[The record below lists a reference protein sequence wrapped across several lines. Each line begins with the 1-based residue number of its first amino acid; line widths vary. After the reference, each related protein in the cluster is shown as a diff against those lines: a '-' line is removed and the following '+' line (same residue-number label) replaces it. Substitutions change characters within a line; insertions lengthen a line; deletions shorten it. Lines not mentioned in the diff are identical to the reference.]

1 MVYVV
6 FTTAPTLMSKLAD
19 IFKSGRAPGVMT
31 NAPDPTCADVA
42 APRGLK
48 QMEEQMGTSK
58 LQRELGMS
66 ARKLKKIWNI
76 K

>member
-1 MVYVV
+1 
-6 FTTAPTLMSKLAD
+6 MSKLSE
-19 IFKSGRAPGVMT
+19 IFRSGRAPGVIT
-31 NAPDPTCADVA
+31 NAPDPTSADVA

-48 QMEEQMGTSK
+48 QMEEQMGTSR
-58 LQRELGMS
+58 LQREMGMS

>member
-1 MVYVV
+1 
-6 FTTAPTLMSKLAD
+6 MSRLKE
-19 IFKSGRAPGVMT
+19 IIQSGRAPGFNLKQADPT
-31 NAPDPTCADVA
+31 NADIA
-42 APRGLK
+42 APRALR

-66 ARKLKKIWNI
+66 ARKLKQIWDI